1 MGASPL
7 RTRQSVRVGDSGGT
21 NEASVVEAL
30 LDAGIDAAFPESD
43 FAGLVV
49 IDRGFGSIVLG
60 VPQRVIVRVPR
71 TAVVAAAHVRE
82 RDLLPLIAHRLPVA
96 LPTVVWSAGPATSL
110 PWGASAYRWIHGT
123 QPLVPVAADGALVG
137 DLAEFLA
144 ALHTTPIALVADANL
159 PGARELADNRLADAA
174 TVEPV
179 LRTRLNL
186 REFSRLRARLAGILH
201 DVVLEEYRG
210 VLRHGDLWFGNLLVD
225 EHSTRLNAV
234 LDWEHAAIG
243 DPAEDL
249 ATQRYLGADGATALA
264 DHYARLVGGLDSQ
277 FLRRAD
283 CHFALREISG
293 IRRCIEM
300 NDDDEL
306 DEELQKLRSGP
317 LLA

>member
-1 MGASPL
+1 MGNGVDADVASF
-7 RTRQSVRVGDSGGT
+7 
-21 NEASVVEAL
+21 AEAL
-30 LDAGIDAAFPESD
+30 LDAGIDAAFPDSD

-60 VPQRVIVRVPR
+60 VPQQVIVRVPR
-71 TAVVAAAHVRE
+71 TEVVAAAHVHE
-82 RDLLPLIAHRLPVA
+82 RSLLPPIAHHLPVA
-96 LPTVVWSAGPATSL
+96 IPRVVWRATPATGL
-110 PWGASAYRWIHGT
+110 PWGASAYRWIHGS
-123 QPLVPVAADGALVG
+123 QPLVPVAANGALVS

-144 ALHTTPIALVADANL
+144 ALHRTPVSLVADANL
-159 PGARELADNRLADAA
+159 PGPRELANSRTEDAA
-174 TVEPV
+174 TIEPV
-179 LRTRLNL
+179 LRTRLRP
-186 REFSRLRARLAGILH
+186 REFSRLQARLAEILN
-201 DVVLEEYRG
+201 DAVLDDFEA
-210 VLRHGDLWFGNLLVD
+210 VLRHGDLWFGNMLID
-225 EHSTRLNAV
+225 EQSTRLNAV

-249 ATQRYLGADGATALA
+249 ATQRYLGADAATAVT
-264 DHYARLVGGLDSQ
+264 DHYARLIGGLDQQ